1 MILTEINGACDVF
14 LGYVRELIQAS
25 ANTHRCIPL
34 RKLVHDTSLEL
45 VSPGR
50 TNSTRDNVAL
60 RRLKQF
66 NRAAGVTGSLLD
78 GP

>member
-1 MILTEINGACDVF
+1 MILTGINGACDVF
-14 LGYVRELIQAS
+14 LGYVRGLIQAS

-34 RKLVHDTSLEL
+34 RKLVHDTALKL

-60 RRLKQF
+60 GRLKQF
-66 NRAAGVTGSLLD
+66 NPDSAVKPTG
-78 GP
+78 P